1 VAINAREG
9 LSHLWLVDPD
19 ARTLEV
25 YHLQDNGHW
34 LLLITLEGEVPVQQP
49 PFDAIAF
56 PLDSLWA

>member
-1 VAINAREG
+1 
-9 LSHLWLVDPD
+9 VDPD